1 VRLETTATFFS
12 LGKEC
17 FVVVVWRPV
26 RIRVGVTASHLTLR
40 IPYLDRQY
48 IGNPVE
54 LPLKSDVIRNEALP
68 GNSCVRCV
76 RCWRSPGMA
85 HSHCPFVYFSSL
97 YERLLKERRQH
108 SRLFETR
115 LSRCIRKTISSSR
128 CSASVLNRLFSLSIV
143 IF

>member
-1 VRLETTATFFS
+1 MRLETTATFFS

-54 LPLKSDVIRNEALP
+54 LPLKSDFIRNEALP
-68 GNSCVRCV
+68 GNSCVCCV
-76 RCWRSPGMA
+76 RCWRSPGRA
-85 HSHCPFVYFSSL
+85 HSHCPFVYFPSL

-115 LSRCIRKTISSSR
+115 LSRCIRKTISSLR

-143 IF
+143 FF